1 MGSLSLA
8 VVFLAAAIIQGCQAD
23 SVQYDDLD
31 RLYYGDGAPAC
42 HHFKPESP
50 DAIVIRYWLYT
61 NNNKYSPQEL
71 DRYDASSITNSNFQ
85 SSRDT
90 KFIIHGYTDEYTS
103 SWFQSMKN
111 ALVDKNTNV
120 IMVDWE
126 EGAARVNYA
135 QSRAN
140 TRVVGQD
147 IGKLIEVLNSKGASY
162 SSMHIIGHSLGAHT
176 AGYAGESR
184 SGIGRLT
191 GLDPAGAEF
200 TGYDSEC
207 TIDKSDAT
215 FVDNIH
221 TDGELTGAGLL
232 DQLGHQD
239 FYPNGGESQPGC
251 EGTSITAAC
260 DHMRAVYLFTESIYS
275 SCNFSPTM
283 KCTNWSSYPN
293 CNSCGTCPE
302 MGYGA
307 LQSKGEGAYYLTTDD
322 GSPYCN

>member
-1 MGSLSLA
+1 MGTLSLA
-8 VVFLAAAIIQGCQAD
+8 VVFLAAAIIQACQAD

-31 RLYYGDGAPAC
+31 RLYYGDGSPVC
-42 HHFKPESP
+42 HHTKPESP

-61 NNNKYSPQEL
+61 NNNKYSAQEL
-71 DRYDASSITNSNFQ
+71 ERNDASSITDSNFQ

-90 KFIIHGYTDEYTS
+90 KFIIHGYS
-103 SWFQSMKN
+103 SNYERSWAQDMKN

-126 EGAARVNYA
+126 EGAGRYNYA

-140 TRVVGQD
+140 TRVVGLD
-147 IGKLIEVLNSKGASY
+147 IGKLIDVLKGKGASY
-162 SSMHIIGHSLGAHT
+162 GSMHIIGHSLGAHT
-176 AGYAGESR
+176 AGYAGESV

-200 TGYDSEC
+200 TGYGSEC

-215 FVDNIH
+215 FVDIIH
-221 TDGELTGAGLL
+221 TDGEFTGAGLL

-239 FYPNGGESQPGC
+239 FYPNGGESQAGC
-251 EGTSITAAC
+251 EGTSVAEGC
-260 DHMRAVYLFTESIYS
+260 DHSRAYYFFTESISS
-275 SCNFSPTM
+275 SCNFSPTK

-293 CNSCGTCPE
+293 CDNCGTCPE

-307 LQSKGEGAYYLTTDD
+307 LQSKGEGAYYLTTNDE
-322 GSPYCN
+322 SPYCE